1 MSQFVQPLM
10 AGKLRD
16 TLPEML
22 GRCGYRNVMLYP
34 LKRNFVS
41 NEKYYNSI
49 GITEIFDSKDQG
61 AATDNERDRFY
72 FGNAL
77 DVMARHL
84 QQSHQPL
91 FTMIWTMA
99 THSPYDFTYMPE
111 VDVPG
116 GGPGTDPEMREYL
129 RRLAMAQIDYDEM
142 RSEIARRF
150 PGEQFLIVHYGDHQ
164 PIATRTLLG
173 LNNKLEAEDILL
185 PLVSPG
191 FITYYAVDGINYD
204 PPPLPEVETLD
215 VPYLPLVILNAAR
228 LPLSDSFQERQRI
241 LKMCNGR
248 YYTCE
253 PRNTI
258 MAFHRRLIDS
268 GLIDAH

>member
-1 MSQFVQPLM
+1 
-10 AGKLRD
+10 
-16 TLPEML
+16 
-22 GRCGYRNVMLYP
+22 
-34 LKRNFVS
+34 
-41 NEKYYNSI
+41 
-49 GITEIFDSKDQG
+49 
-61 AATDNERDRFY
+61 
-72 FGNAL
+72 
-77 DVMARHL
+77 
-84 QQSHQPL
+84 
-91 FTMIWTMA
+91 
-99 THSPYDFTYMPE
+99 
-111 VDVPG
+111 
-116 GGPGTDPEMREYL
+116 
-129 RRLAMAQIDYDEM
+129 MAQIDYDEM